1 VKRLWGITEDG
12 EKGLLALNDYTNI
25 FDECGAYNGVNGGDR
40 AVIEK
45 GSEYRPWK
53 DALSFLEWFGVQKM
67 PGFGIIIVD
76 KDNLSAY
83 EYFPGI
89 GANVE
94 DDTDCFDMAKA
105 LTASVAFISATLVA
119 INL

>member
-1 VKRLWGITEDG
+1 VKRLWGVTEDG
-12 EKGLLALNDYTNI
+12 EKGLLALNDYTEI
-25 FDECGAYNGVNGGDR
+25 FDECGAYNGVNGSNR

-76 KDNLSAY
+76 RDNLSAY
-83 EYFPGI
+83 ENIPGI
-89 GANVE
+89 SNVE
-94 DDTDCFDMAKA
+94 DDTNCFDMAKA
-105 LTASVAFISATLVA
+105 LTISVAFISATLVC